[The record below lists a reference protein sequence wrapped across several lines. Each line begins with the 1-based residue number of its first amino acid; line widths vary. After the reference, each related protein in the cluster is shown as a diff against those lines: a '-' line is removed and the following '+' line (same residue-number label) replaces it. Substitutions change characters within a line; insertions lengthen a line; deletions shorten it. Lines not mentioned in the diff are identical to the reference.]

1 MEDHRNHTIT
11 KAAPASTPLKWVGIC
26 LAVGAVILTA
36 IFVFNVPVNTIA
48 TSAIFLACPL
58 LHIMMMRNG
67 NHKH

>member
-11 KAAPASTPLKWVGIC
+11 KAAPVSTPLKWASIC
-26 LAVGAVILTA
+26 LAVGAVILIA
-36 IFVFNVPVNTIA
+36 ITVFKVPVNTVV

-58 LHIMMMRNG
+58 LHIMMMKNG